1 MFVSIGPNLCNSV
14 FGILDFRPQE
24 QQQQQC
30 GIASVRIM
38 GGAAVTATNRQRP
51 ATVNVGNTN
60 VGMAANNPNI
70 VGNMLP
76 QHVPISYYTHSAPQT
91 SYFNDVLHPMQV
103 KRSHKI
109 HIRNNGKCQP
119 NCCQLEQ
126 LSLWIYLRW
135 KYLLLS
141 EDYSVSTDGDVIR
154 KDFNLTQWFLFCI
167 DLGSTNAT
175 GAATI
180 STGNKCTAPSTTSS
194 ASNPWNARADQR
206 FMPAIVCSWL
216 W

>member
-51 ATVNVGNTN
+51 ATVNVGNTA
-60 VGMAANNPNI
+60 MAANNPNI

-103 KRSHKI
+103 KRSHKN
-109 HIRNNGKCQP
+109 HIRNNGKCQQ

-126 LSLWIYLRW
+126 LSL
-135 KYLLLS
+135 
-141 EDYSVSTDGDVIR
+141 
-154 KDFNLTQWFLFCI
+154 
-167 DLGSTNAT
+167 
-175 GAATI
+175 
-180 STGNKCTAPSTTSS
+180 
-194 ASNPWNARADQR
+194 
-206 FMPAIVCSWL
+206 
-216 W
+216 

>member
-109 HIRNNGKCQP
+109 HIRNNGKCQQ
-119 NCCQLEQ
+119 NGCQLEQ
-126 LSLWIYLRW
+126 LSLWIYFQMEIFASIWR
-135 KYLLLS
+135 
-141 EDYSVSTDGDVIR
+141 
-154 KDFNLTQWFLFCI
+154 LFCFN
-167 DLGSTNAT
+167 GRWRHPKSFQSNSM
-175 GAATI
+175 I
-180 STGNKCTAPSTTSS
+180 SVLHWFRFHKCKRSS
-194 ASNPWNARADQR
+194 HDFHRQ
-206 FMPAIVCSWL
+206 
-216 W
+216 

>member
-1 MFVSIGPNLCNSV
+1 MALIAYINASWLTMFVSIGPNLCNSV

-103 KRSHKI
+103 KFIFAIMENVNKMVVNW
-109 HIRNNGKCQP
+109 NNYRC
-119 NCCQLEQ
+119 EYI
-126 LSLWIYLRW
+126 SRW

-154 KDFNLTQWFLFCI
+154 KAFNLTQ
-167 DLGSTNAT
+167 
-175 GAATI
+175 
-180 STGNKCTAPSTTSS
+180 
-194 ASNPWNARADQR
+194 
-206 FMPAIVCSWL
+206 
-216 W
+216 